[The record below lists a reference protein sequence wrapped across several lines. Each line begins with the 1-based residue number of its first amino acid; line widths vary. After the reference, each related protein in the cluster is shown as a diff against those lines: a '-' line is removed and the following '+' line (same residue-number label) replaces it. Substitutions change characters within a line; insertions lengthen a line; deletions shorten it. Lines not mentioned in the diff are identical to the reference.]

1 MSYLTDNATDID
13 QLEFDDFRKAL
24 ADILTTADTPL
35 TVGIFGNWGSG
46 KTSLMKM
53 LRKDIEDLG
62 LPSRRTVWFT
72 AWKYD
77 QQDALWRSLILR
89 VLNAL
94 YPREPGDGPREERP
108 IMQNPGEREEKL
120 IQLLNRMEE
129 SVYQSVT
136 WEEIGPRAI
145 NWWQFL
151 GGISKAGVKTAA
163 ALGTAGLS
171 QGVVKLIGDENSP
184 IDDLK
189 SAAEAISREARQ
201 YHRRQLAHMEEF
213 EKMFGDAVGLID
225 GDENRRLVVFVDD
238 LDRCLPEKAIEVLE
252 AIKLF
257 LEAKGVV
264 FVLGMDKEV
273 VQRGIEARYGAHF
286 HRSPGALGELP
297 ISGDSYLQ
305 KMVQIPFYLPSLAV
319 DDLETYISGLDK
331 RLGERTVQVIARGV
345 YPNPRQV
352 KRVINIFRLLRTVA
366 DQRFGTGSDR
376 ISDPLLAKTV
386 VLQTQYPDLYHLW
399 RQYPVVMKILEE
411 KYDSDRVSEE
421 ELLLPGYGRPTAV
434 EDESSDRPLPAT
446 PKQTHGLL
454 QDYLNNR
461 ADYARLARMLTYP
474 PSEEAGEG
482 RELARFGKLDRSQL
496 ATYVRLAGTVESEP
510 SEPPIVPLPA
520 DLLAELLSG
529 EEVRLRNAAGLLES
543 EEQDP
548 TGSIRRALREHL
560 KQLLVAPTSL
570 PVERARAGD
579 ALAELGDDRPGVLT
593 CDDMPLCY
601 VPPGDFWMA
610 DEPRSK
616 KGHPLD
622 ILNKPCW
629 LAQYPIT
636 VAQFREFVRG
646 MRDSD
651 YKPAYGDRPLSSPDN
666 RPVVYVNWY
675 DALAFCEWLN
685 RRWQAHLPPGY
696 HVTLPSEAEWEKA
709 ARGGLVVPVAPHVT
723 TVHALRETVKS
734 PPATEDNPLPE
745 REYPWGDEPE
755 KPETADDAY
764 RANNEAAGV
773 GHPTAVGSFPK
784 GAGPTGCLDMSG
796 NVWEWTRSY
805 YGKERP
811 YRLSA
816 DYETILRDNQKPML
830 ICGGA
835 YYSDYNGCSA
845 RNWLNPHG
853 FIYDY
858 DGFRVAVSPFVSD
871 R

>member
-1 MSYLTDNATDID
+1 MSYLTDNATDTD

-108 IMQNPGEREEKL
+108 MMQNPGEREEKL

-151 GGISKAGVKTAA
+151 GGISKASVKTAA

-319 DDLETYISGLDK
+319 SDLETFIGELGQKLD
-331 RLGERTVQVIARGV
+331 ERTAQVIARGV
-345 YPNPRQV
+345 YPNPRQI
-352 KRVINIFRLLRTVA
+352 KRVINIFQLLRTIA
-366 DQRFGTGSDR
+366 DQRFGTESDE
-376 ISDPLLAKTV
+376 ISNPLLAKTV
-386 VLQTQYPDLYHLW
+386 ILQTQYPDLYHLW
-399 RQYPVVMKILEE
+399 RQYPAVVQVLEE
-411 KYDSDRVSEE
+411 AYDRDRVSDE
-421 ELLLPGYGRPTAV
+421 ELLLAGHRRRVGTEGDA
-434 EDESSDRPLPAT
+434 EDAAHPAA
-446 PKQTHGLL
+446 PRQAEGLL
-454 QDYLNNR
+454 AQYLNNR
-461 ADYARLARMLTYP
+461 ADYARLAGMLTYP
-474 PSEEAGEG
+474 SSTEAGEG
-482 RELARFGKLDRSQL
+482 REQARFSGLTRSQL
-496 ATYVRLAGTVESEP
+496 ATYVRLAGTVESKP
-510 SEPPIVPLPA
+510 SEPSIVPVPA

-529 EEVRLRNAAGLLES
+529 DEVRLRNAAGLLES
-543 EEQDP
+543 EGPDSS
-548 TGSIRRALREHL
+548 TRRALREHM
-560 KQLLVAPTSL
+560 KQMLVVSTTT
-570 PVERARAGD
+570 PVERALAGD
-579 ALAELGDDRPGVLT
+579 ALVELGDDRSGVLT

-601 VPPGDFWMA
+601 VPPGDFWMT
-610 DEPRSK
+610 DEPKSK
-616 KGHPLD
+616 KGRLID
-622 ILNKPCW
+622 ILDRPYW
-629 LAQYPIT
+629 MAQYPVT
-636 VAQFREFVRG
+636 VAQFREFVR
-646 MRDSD
+646 DSD
-651 YKPAYGDRPLSSPDN
+651 NNYKPVTGDRPLSSPDN

-685 RRWQAHLPPGY
+685 KRWQDHLPSGY
-696 HVTLPSEAEWEKA
+696 RVTLPNEAEWEKA
-709 ARGGLVVPVAPHVT
+709 ARGGLVVPVAPHVMT
-723 TVHALRETVKS
+723 FHSLKETLAT
-734 PPATEDNPLPE
+734 PPATMPNELPR

-755 KPETADDAY
+755 KPGTTGDVY
-764 RANNEAAGV
+764 RANNQAAGV
-773 GHPTAVGSFPK
+773 GRATAVGSFP
-784 GAGPTGCLDMSG
+784 AGGSRSGCLDMSG

-805 YGKERP
+805 YDKKRP

-816 DYETILRDNQKPML
+816 DYETVRRDNKESML
-830 ICGGA
+830 LCGGA
-835 YYSDYNGCSA
+835 YYRDYTGCSA
-845 RNWLNPHG
+845 RSWSYPHLFPG
-853 FIYDY
+853 LY
-858 DGFRVAVSPFVSD
+858 GFRVAVSPFVSD